1 MTANGEKKT
10 TKLSASAI
18 RLRIAGIL
26 VLIGAVVWIVGS
38 FAQSLMLV
46 QAAAT
51 LTLIGVVV
59 ALLNGIVWLI
69 ASMVRR

>member
-1 MTANGEKKT
+1 MTTNGETKT
-10 TKLSASAI
+10 AKLSASAI

-26 VLIGAVVWIVGS
+26 VLIGAIVWIVGS

-51 LTLIGVVV
+51 LTLIAVVV
-59 ALLNGIVWLI
+59 ALLNGVVWLI